1 MKLQVARRITGGFLL
16 AVVIS
21 AAAGI
26 LIYRRAMEFRDN
38 RQALQHSHQ
47 TLQALQDVAGEMEGA
62 ESATRVY
69 VLTGE
74 ASYLQPYESAVSDY
88 RATLQALQSLIAD
101 SPAQRDRME
110 NLQRHV
116 ETGVGILQHLVETR
130 RTQGMAAVLMQLD
143 PEANRRELD
152 AISGTISAMRGE
164 ENRVLEQRQRKYD
177 ASVRRTSEIFAAGV
191 VIQCLLLLLVCTVFL
206 RDATFRA
213 QASQELESTN
223 ARLAAILGTTGD
235 GIYQLDEAGRVLY
248 LNRAGEHL
256 LGYNLDEIRG
266 KKMHDLI
273 HSRTPAGELRPAE
286 NCRFLV
292 AMRNGEPYTSAEDWY
307 RRKDGSFLTIQC
319 TSVPLRTEGVVSGAV
334 FSFHDITEQKK
345 AEAILRDSEAK
356 LRGALEREKNV
367 ARIDFLTGVL
377 NRRGFY
383 EMAGTESQRSRRY
396 KRPLSLVYV
405 DIDNFKGVNDSLGHE
420 SGDELLTHVAAAIQG
435 AVRGT
440 DVVGRLGGDEF
451 SVLLPETDHENGM
464 VVVEKVRRQL
474 RESMRKRNWP
484 VTFSVGVTSFRTAPE
499 SVDEMIRE
507 ADRVMYSVKLKGK
520 DAVAAQAVG

>member
-1 MKLQVARRITGGFLL
+1 M
-16 AVVIS
+16 
-21 AAAGI
+21 
-26 LIYRRAMEFRDN
+26 
-38 RQALQHSHQ
+38 
-47 TLQALQDVAGEMEGA
+47 
-62 ESATRVY
+62 
-69 VLTGE
+69 
-74 ASYLQPYESAVSDY
+74 
-88 RATLQALQSLIAD
+88 
-101 SPAQRDRME
+101 
-110 NLQRHV
+110 
-116 ETGVGILQHLVETR
+116 
-130 RTQGMAAVLMQLD
+130 
-143 PEANRRELD
+143 
-152 AISGTISAMRGE
+152 
-164 ENRVLEQRQRKYD
+164 
-177 ASVRRTSEIFAAGV
+177 
-191 VIQCLLLLLVCTVFL
+191 
-206 RDATFRA
+206 
-213 QASQELESTN
+213 
-223 ARLAAILGTTGD
+223 
-235 GIYQLDEAGRVLY
+235 Y
-248 LNRAGEHL
+248 LNQAGEHL

-273 HSRTPAGELRPAE
+273 HSRTPAGELRAAHDCP
-286 NCRFLV
+286 FLV
-292 AMRNGEPYTSAEDWY
+292 AMRNGESYTSAEDWCQ
-307 RRKDGSFLTIQC
+307 RKDGTFLTIQC

-451 SVLLPETDHENGM
+451 SVLLPETDHEKGM

-474 RESMRKRNWP
+474 LESMRKRNWP

-520 DAVAAQAVG
+520 DAVAPTRWASFAGKTSVLYVSGFSVTPGRSSSTQIPHNCKWRARSRPPGPLSGT